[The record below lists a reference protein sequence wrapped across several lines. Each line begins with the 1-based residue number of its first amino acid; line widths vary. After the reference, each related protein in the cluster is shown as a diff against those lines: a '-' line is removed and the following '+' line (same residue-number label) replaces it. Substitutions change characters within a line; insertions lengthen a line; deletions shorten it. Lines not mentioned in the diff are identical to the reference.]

1 MADTTPDAPG
11 DGAATAAPAAA
22 GEGTDLAQ
30 GLPMFTSADPA
41 ALAAERAELVE
52 LNAKPTLARWGGFFS
67 KTGPGGSRAR

>member
-11 DGAATAAPAAA
+11 DGVATASAAIAA
-22 GEGTDLAQ
+22 GADLVQ
-30 GLPMFTSADPA
+30 GLPMFTSADPE